1 MKGEEPPLLPQRTK
15 PKTKTKPNKKQEKKF
30 TLLAFWEALLD
41 LPPCPPGHVG
51 QMISCKIVSAI

>member
-1 MKGEEPPLLPQRTK
+1 M
-15 PKTKTKPNKKQEKKF
+15 KPNKKQEKKF